1 MHRRAARAA
10 LRLVLRGQAAS
21 RPAHAHSACLRVVP
35 RKTQHS
41 SLDQSSPPQSGVSAS
56 YNHPVL
62 GMYDA
67 KDDFPLRKTGQ
78 CLGPAGAG
86 AGGSVPAPPP
96 PRPTWPSQ
104 EALGYLQCVLLCQG
118 IALDGGCAC
127 SCVTQP
133 GSDPRACAPISEAR
147 GSSVNVQ
154 TCSYFGQRLLLFWS
168 EAALSQPSVP
178 WGCEGTAAPR
188 GPSSLA
194 LRATSSGQSVCS
206 RGGWAPASGKAA

>member
-1 MHRRAARAA
+1 M
-10 LRLVLRGQAAS
+10 LT
-21 RPAHAHSACLRVVP
+21 PRVSV
-35 RKTQHS
+35 
-41 SLDQSSPPQSGVSAS
+41 SSPGRRSTAPWTRARHPRVGCRPPTTTQSWACTMPKTTSLSEKQVSAWGLL
-56 YNHPVL
+56 VRGRGAL
-62 GMYDA
+62 
-67 KDDFPLRKTGQ
+67 
-78 CLGPAGAG
+78 CLHL
-86 AGGSVPAPPP
+86 PP